1 MFLAVGVLYD
11 RTHSRLIE
19 DYGGLHKQT
28 PRFVALFCVF
38 SVASFGLPG
47 TCSFIGEVLVLLGT
61 SEKSFVLVLL
71 AMGGIVLAASYMLW
85 MLQRVVLG
93 QAGTQAVSQLPDIT
107 VRETATLAPLALVVF
122 AVGVYPRPLMEL
134 MDAGVTKLVELISRG
149 VPLET
154 TGLF

>member
-1 MFLAVGVLYD
+1 
-11 RTHSRLIE
+11 
-19 DYGGLHKQT
+19 
-28 PRFVALFCVF
+28 
-38 SVASFGLPG
+38 
-47 TCSFIGEVLVLLGT
+47 
-61 SEKSFVLVLL
+61 
-71 AMGGIVLAASYMLW
+71 MGGIVLAASYMLW

-93 QAGTQAVSQLPDIT
+93 EAGTQAVSQLPDIT